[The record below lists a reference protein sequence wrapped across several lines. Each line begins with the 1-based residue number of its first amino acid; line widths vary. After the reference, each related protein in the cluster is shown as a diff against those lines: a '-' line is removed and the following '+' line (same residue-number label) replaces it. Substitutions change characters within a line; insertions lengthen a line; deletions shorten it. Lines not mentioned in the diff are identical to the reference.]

1 MVKRFLIL
9 LLKGYKKF
17 ISPLLGDNC
26 RFYPT
31 CSVYAM
37 QAIEIHGPVKG
48 CMLAAWRV
56 LRCNP
61 FCKGGVDP
69 VPPKGKWRNEEKK
82 G

>member
-1 MVKRFLIL
+1 MIL

-48 CMLAAWRV
+48 CILAAWRV

-69 VPPKGKWRNEEKK
+69 VPPKGKWRNEEK
-82 G
+82 

>member
-26 RFYPT
+26 RLYPT

-48 CMLAAWRV
+48 CILAAWRV

-69 VPPKGKWRNEEKK
+69 VPPMGKWRNAEK
-82 G
+82 

>member
-48 CMLAAWRV
+48 CILAAWRV

-69 VPPKGKWRNEEKK
+69 VPPKGKWRNEEK
-82 G
+82 